1 MQESIS
7 AREAHET
14 LKRLVHNIEQVI
26 RGKNQVVRMATI
38 GLLGGGHIL
47 FEDVPGV
54 GKTTLAQCRAR
65 SLNLSVQRIQATSDL
80 LPSDILGVSVFD
92 ADVKGFTFRPGP
104 IFANVVLVDEINR
117 TTPKTQSAMLEA
129 MNNAQVSIDRTTH
142 DLPAPFMV
150 IATQNPV
157 DSHGTFPLPKSQLD
171 RFIMRLHLGYPDTE
185 FERDILRNTRRPNDL
200 TMVNHVLTGE
210 QLFAMQ
216 AGVRRVK
223 LDDAIIDYI
232 VRIINATRHSP
243 LIEIGAS
250 TRGAISLR
258 NCAQAHAY
266 LNGRDYC
273 IPDDVKQVAVSVL
286 AHRLGLVRTFEETSE
301 SIGEGSLAVLSIME
315 EIAVPL

>member
-1 MQESIS
+1 
-7 AREAHET
+7 
-14 LKRLVHNIEQVI
+14 
-26 RGKNQVVRMATI
+26 
-38 GLLGGGHIL
+38 
-47 FEDVPGV
+47 
-54 GKTTLAQCRAR
+54 
-65 SLNLSVQRIQATSDL
+65 
-80 LPSDILGVSVFD
+80 
-92 ADVKGFTFRPGP
+92 
-104 IFANVVLVDEINR
+104 
-117 TTPKTQSAMLEA
+117 
-129 MNNAQVSIDRTTH
+129 
-142 DLPAPFMV
+142 
-150 IATQNPV
+150 
-157 DSHGTFPLPKSQLD
+157 
-171 RFIMRLHLGYPDTE
+171 
-185 FERDILRNTRRPNDL
+185 
-200 TMVNHVLTGE
+200 
-210 QLFAMQ
+210 MQ